1 MKSKGFAW
9 IVSNTKFAVWSILVL
24 SLLGIAVSYLDMHFA
39 FASKTVM
46 DIATGAI
53 SGTLMN
59 AVVVLC
65 ILILLQIG
73 AHIIYTLIEV
83 RLRCGLIN
91 KIQNK
96 VFRNILESD
105 YLNVTSYH
113 SGELVNRL
121 ENDVSVIAGCVTSL
135 MPNLC
140 MLIARAVFSFG
151 ALYILDRRFA
161 LLCIVILPFVT
172 IAGRIYGKRMKKLH
186 KDCSTAG
193 GRVLS
198 YMQEAIRNIL
208 VVKAF
213 VKEQLTATRL
223 GQLQDDS
230 MKLNVKREIISLFAN
245 LLFFAVMT
253 FGYYCA
259 LVWCAYNISI
269 GLMTVG
275 TLTAILQLFDQ
286 LQSPFGELSTVIPR
300 VYRMIASAERIIE
313 LEEISEDKEGQTLL
327 CDDFQCVRLD
337 NVSFSYE
344 DSGEIIQN
352 FSHSFNKG
360 ELAVVGGLSGIGK
373 STLMKLIM
381 GILIPSEGK
390 VVICDG
396 DEEYICNAS
405 TRHNF
410 AYVPQGNMIMS
421 GTLRQNVTFFDDSVT
436 DDAVIAACSDACIYD
451 YITSLPLG
459 LDTILG
465 EGGAG
470 MSEGQVQRIAIAR
483 ALCTGASVILLDEA
497 TSALDEETEYRVL
510 TNIKNSGRT
519 CIAIS
524 HKQCAFDLSDS
535 IITL

>member
-39 FASKTVM
+39 FASKAVM

-186 KDCSTAG
+186 KDCSAAG

-230 MKLNVKREIISLFAN
+230 MRLNVKREIISLFAN

-344 DSGEIIQN
+344 DSGKIIHN

-381 GILIPSEGK
+381 GILIPYEGK

-436 DDAVIAACSDACIYD
+436 DDAVIDACRDACIYD